1 MMPNVVRY
9 SMYATGAFLL
19 WVLLHSC
26 TPKIT
31 VQTSVPAPYP
41 PNPTGQIRIGL
52 AQTDLTPPPGYPM
65 MGYAIAGRFSRGM
78 FNRLYCTSL
87 ALQDTAGTALI
98 VVATDLWGMPQGF
111 KRRVVQMVQEAGAP
125 WLGEEDILMTSIH
138 THHGP
143 AGYVPDKAYA
153 LGSLGFAFNPPLFHF
168 LTHRV
173 AQAVLASV
181 NDLQQPRQTPRTLH
195 FGSASVADVVTNRS
209 IPAFLRNP
217 REERTSMSDS
227 TVALLVVREG
237 SATIGAL
244 AHMSIHPTAIG
255 ETGEIYSSDIF
266 GMARD
271 QVSEL
276 DSAGRP
282 RLIFGFVNG
291 ADGDQAPKHVN
302 VHGLSKAQ
310 AMSRSIAATM
320 RQILASDLTRIDGPI
335 EHYFQNVSLAAQPVP
350 VNPVDADCY
359 CTPQGAVSSTASS
372 ALAGVALLGGA
383 TDGLTE
389 FYFMGMRD
397 GVRDETGCIDGQGP
411 KLDAAAF
418 AIDSILDYGINGEVG
433 NLVANAIQTSPLEET
448 SVSIHRIGTFTFIG
462 CPGEPSLTL
471 GRRIVDS
478 VQTRFGESGTYLF
491 CGLADD
497 YVSYMTTPCEYA
509 EQAYEG
515 ASMYW
520 GPNMG
525 MHIASS
531 LGQLAERP
539 PLRADQRAGV
549 SLTYT
554 VGNEAPFGSNVIAR
568 QRKWNALVSMRP
580 YVQGA
585 LVTHHLFKPGAA
597 SNTVTVVRGDSSV
610 VRIQFRSDY
619 ADLDDRGRPT
629 FDRVVPDWAIS
640 KGRERLQCALTNDEI
655 VQHGT
660 VVDWSLWIFNPSDL
674 DPGSYPLTIT
684 ALDGSTRPCTLVVR

>member
-1 MMPNVVRY
+1 M
-9 SMYATGAFLL
+9 
-19 WVLLHSC
+19 
-26 TPKIT
+26 
-31 VQTSVPAPYP
+31 
-41 PNPTGQIRIGL
+41 RIGL

-78 FNRLYCTSL
+78 FNRLSCTSL
-87 ALQDTAGTALI
+87 AVQDPNGTALV

-111 KRRVVQMVQEAGAP
+111 KRRVVQMVQEAGVP

-173 AQAVLASV
+173 AQAILASV
-181 NDLQQPRQTPRTLH
+181 NDLQQPRRTPRTLH

-209 IPAFLRNP
+209 VPAFLRNP
-217 REERTSMSDS
+217 KVERTSMSDS

-237 SATIGAL
+237 ATTIGAL

-255 ETGEIYSSDIF
+255 ETGEVYSSDIF

-271 QVSEL
+271 LVSDL

-302 VHGLSKAQ
+302 VHGLAKARS
-310 AMSRSIAATM
+310 MSEAIAATI

-335 EHYFQNVSLAAQPVP
+335 EHYFQNVSLSAQPVP
-350 VNPVDADCY
+350 VNPLDADCY
-359 CTPQGAVSSTASS
+359 CSPQGTVGTTASS

-397 GVRDETGCIDGQGP
+397 GVRDELGCLEGQGP

-433 NLVANAIQTSPLEET
+433 DLVAKAIQTSPLEET

-471 GRRIVDS
+471 GRRIIDS
-478 VQTRFGESGTYLF
+478 VQTRFGAEGAYLF

-525 MHIASS
+525 MHVAST
-531 LGQLAERP
+531 LGQLASRQ
-539 PLRADQRAGV
+539 PLRADQRGSV
-549 SLTYT
+549 SITYT

-568 QRKWNALVSMRP
+568 QRRWNPLVSMRP
-580 YVQGA
+580 YVEGA
-585 LVTHHLFKPGAA
+585 SVTHHLYRPDGAA
-597 SNTVTVVRGDSSV
+597 NIITISREEASV
-610 VRIQFRSDY
+610 IRIQFRSPY
-619 ADLDDRGRPT
+619 ADLKADGRPT
-629 FDRVVPDWAIS
+629 YERVVPDWTIS
-640 KGRERLQCALTNDEI
+640 TGRERLLSAITNDEI
-655 VQHGT
+655 LHSGQH
-660 VVDWSLWIFNPSDL
+660 VDWSLWIFNPADL
-674 DPGSYPLTIT
+674 EPGRYPLTIT
-684 ALDGSTRPCTLVVR
+684 ALDGSARSCTLVVR